1 VVVQLHKDFVHAGSD
16 VIEALT
22 YYVHREK
29 LRIVGREG
37 DLEKMNK
44 IALNIAKDVARE
56 KGNEHTLVAGNIC
69 NTNVWTTDDPNSHE
83 LTMNMFREQVKW
95 AKEEGV
101 EFIIAE
107 TIGYL
112 GEALLAVKAV
122 KEVGLP
128 VVLTMSFHQ
137 DDKTRDGVVLEECF
151 KQLKAAGAEVVG
163 LNCHRG
169 PTTML
174 PLLKRLRAAV
184 EGPIAALPVPYR
196 TNEQQPTF
204 MSLTD
209 PHYSTPHGKPFP
221 TGLDPF
227 ICTRY
232 EISDFTAQAKEIGVQ
247 YLGICCGAGP
257 HHIRAMAEALGR
269 HPPASKY
276 SCDMSKH
283 AYFGSHPSLKKENL
297 QHKDKL

>member
-1 VVVQLHKDFVHAGSD
+1 VVTQLHKDFVHAGSD
-16 VIEALT
+16 VVEALT

-44 IALNIAKDVARE
+44 IALNLAKDVARE
-56 KGNEHTLVAGNIC
+56 KGNEHTMVAGNIC
-69 NTNVWTTDDPNSHE
+69 NTNVYVLEDPSTHDAA
-83 LTMNMFREQVKW
+83 MAMFREQVKW

-128 VVLTMSFHQ
+128 VVITMSFHQ
-137 DDKTRDGVVLEECF
+137 TDHTRENVVIEEAF
-151 KQLKAAGAEVVG
+151 RQLKAAGADVVG
-163 LNCHRG
+163 INCHRG
-169 PTTML
+169 PNTLL
-174 PLLKRLRAAV
+174 PLLKRVRAAV

-196 TNEQQPTF
+196 TTEAQPTF

-209 PHYSTPHGKPFP
+209 PVHTPPHGRPFP

-232 EISDFTAQAKEIGVQ
+232 EIAEFTEKAKEIGVQ
-247 YLGICCGAGP
+247 YFGVCCGAGP

-276 SCDMSKH
+276 SVDMSKH
-283 AYFGSHPSLKKENL
+283 AYFGNHPSLKKENL
-297 QHKDKL
+297 EHKDKL